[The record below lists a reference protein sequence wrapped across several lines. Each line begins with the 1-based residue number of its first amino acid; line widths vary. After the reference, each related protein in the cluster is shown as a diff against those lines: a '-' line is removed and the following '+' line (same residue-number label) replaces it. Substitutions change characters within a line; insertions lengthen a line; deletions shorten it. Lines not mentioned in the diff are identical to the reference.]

1 MKKETIKFI
10 ATATA
15 VVSATA
21 LTVNAKADS
30 VTNNS
35 PTENNDK
42 VQTTVTP
49 EQQLKNNVDTTKQAL
64 DSASQTQTQAQSKAD
79 AANSEVAN
87 NQTNVDQAQANV
99 DKAQANQDQATQN
112 LADLNKQNENYDS
125 NLSNAKTNVDNAQ
138 TAVTNAQGDVNTQNG
153 VVNNDTQAV
162 NEVNANV
169 NQAQAGVNDAQA
181 NVDKAQA
188 DLDNA
193 NPNGLQKELDA
204 TNNTIKEDTQAVTNA
219 QNNLEQAKAND
230 QANDNAL
237 AKTQDQVAAQTKVVN
252 NDKQALD
259 DATKAL
265 NQAKSNQA
273 QAQTS
278 VDKQAKVVANAQSE
292 VDKTNATDL
301 SNKLNQANSAVTNDT
316 QAVANAQKALDQA
329 KTNDAN
335 NAKQVSDKQAK
346 LTDAQNALANAVK
359 SNQNSQADLTSA
371 KNNQASVQADL
382 DAKQKEINNI
392 KSQMGSVNTIVVPSG
407 YTVDKVNQAYA
418 NAKKGDTSFA
428 ENFFNTVGKNGM
440 TINEYKANAK
450 DIAET
455 VDLKN
460 ITPEQQLEINK
471 FAVGLINQV
480 REQLGLPKIVL
491 NQDSMNIAKEV
502 AAGYAEQGEISTF
515 IHDYRNVLDPVAK
528 KHQLDALL
536 ENRSWNYYGKTVSL
550 GSAKGNEEY
559 YTDYDNENYV
569 NMAVVKSD
577 IYADILNMLF
587 EDNFDT
593 NRAYGHAVNFLTD
606 KVNVGQDAN
615 GNQVNVPLKAIY
627 MGVGITN
634 DDNHQK
640 DLSSFYE
647 LITVYDSM
655 EYQTKDDVAYG
666 SSTIYDGLNQNSST
680 FAYTS
685 SINTGTQNYTQQLK
699 QATNELSAKQTALNE
714 AKQATTQAQAK
725 ADSAANALATAQ
737 NKVNALTSEL
747 NNLKA
752 YQDRKSVV

>member
-1 MKKETIKFI
+1 MKKETIKTI

-30 VTNNS
+30 VTNN
-35 PTENNDK
+35 PTTENNDK

-49 EQQLKNNVDTTKQAL
+49 EQQLKNNVDTTKQTL
-64 DSASQTQTQAQSKAD
+64 DSASQTQAQAQSKAD

-99 DKAQANQDQATQN
+99 DKAQSNQAQATQN

-138 TAVTNAQGDVNTQNG
+138 TAVTNAQGDVNAQNE

-162 NEVNANV
+162 NEANANV

-219 QNNLEQAKAND
+219 QNNLEQAKSND
-230 QANDNAL
+230 QANADAL

-252 NDKQALD
+252 NNKQALD

-278 VDKQAKVVANAQSE
+278 VDKQAQVVANAQSE

-329 KTNDAN
+329 KTNDAQ
-335 NAKQVSDKQAK
+335 NAKQVADKQAK
-346 LTDAQNALANAVK
+346 LTNAQNALANAVK

-382 DAKQKEINNI
+382 NAKQKEVNDI
-392 KSQMGSVNTIVVPSG
+392 KSQMGNVNTIIVPKG
-407 YTVDKVNQAYA
+407 YTLDKVKQAYA
-418 NAKKGDTSFA
+418 DAKKGDTSFA
-428 ENFFNTVGKNGM
+428 ENFYNTVGKNGM

-450 DIAET
+450 DKSEI
-455 VDLKN
+455 VDLQN
-460 ITPEQQLEINK
+460 ITSDQYLNLNK

-480 REQLGLPKIVL
+480 REQLGLPKIIL
-491 NQDSMNIAKEV
+491 NQDSMDIAKEV
-502 AAGYAEQGEISTF
+502 ADTYKAKNEILAGHDPKGVTTPIAEKHGLYAFPENISYLVGNDRKTYTMDFVKENIYEQI
-515 IHDYRNVLDPVAK
+515 LD
-528 KHQLDALL
+528 
-536 ENRSWNYYGKTVSL
+536 
-550 GSAKGNEEY
+550 
-559 YTDYDNENYV
+559 
-569 NMAVVKSD
+569 
-577 IYADILNMLF
+577 MLF
-587 EDNFDT
+587 EDNYTT
-593 NRAYGHAVNFLTD
+593 NAAYGHAANFLTNNATTKSKD
-606 KVNVGQDAN
+606 ID
-615 GNQVNVPLKAIY
+615 GNEVHIPLKAIY
-627 MGVGITN
+627 LGIGLAN
-634 DDNHQK
+634 SQAED
-640 DLSSFYE
+640 
-647 LITVYDSM
+647 ITAVYWEFIPVYDEKNIS
-655 EYQTKDDVAYG
+655 
-666 SSTIYDGLNQNSST
+666 NR
-680 FAYTS
+680 
-685 SINTGTQNYTQQLK
+685 NTLWYWNHYIPR
-699 QATNELSAKQTALNE
+699 NEPKIIHLCIHFQH
-714 AKQATTQAQAK
+714 
-725 ADSAANALATAQ
+725 
-737 NKVNALTSEL
+737 
-747 NNLKA
+747 
-752 YQDRKSVV
+752 